1 MKAECFERVQQRR
14 SDRKRGNFF
23 NIMYSLGSLSVELKT
38 ARRRLLYIFE
48 VPDATLR
55 SGLRTQPI
63 PDAPHSMD
71 LLKRVKTPSDLPLF
85 RKWGERCDRWNV

>member
-1 MKAECFERVQQRR
+1 VCFWGTRW
-14 SDRKRGNFF
+14 
-23 NIMYSLGSLSVELKT
+23 YT
-38 ARRRLLYIFE
+38 
-48 VPDATLR
+48 P

-85 RKWGERCDRWNV
+85 RKWASDAIGGAFRLGQKTSIPRLHAGPWCKHWHDRAFTMREPAARPHLWDAGGF